1 LQKLRGGSMP
11 LAIDT
16 NVLMRSLVDD
26 GSEQA
31 RRSRD
36 RFSSGRVFVSSSV
49 LLETEWVLRSSLK
62 FTSRAINQLFSFLA
76 GLDHVELEN
85 RPAILRAIAAHG
97 QGMDFADATHLF
109 AASHCDAF
117 CSFDADF
124 RRRASKIEG
133 AIDVVAP

>member
-1 LQKLRGGSMP
+1 MP
-11 LAIDT
+11 VAIDT
-16 NVLMRSLVDD
+16 NVLLRSLVDD

-36 RFSSGRVFVSSSV
+36 RFSAGKIFVSGSV

-62 FTSRAINQLFSFLA
+62 FAGPAINQLFAFLA
-76 GLDHVELEN
+76 GLQHVELEN
-85 RPAILRAIAAHG
+85 RPIMLRAIAAHG
-97 QGMDFADATHLF
+97 QGMDFADAVHLF

-124 RRRASKIEG
+124 RRRARKIEG
-133 AIDVVAP
+133 AIGVVAP